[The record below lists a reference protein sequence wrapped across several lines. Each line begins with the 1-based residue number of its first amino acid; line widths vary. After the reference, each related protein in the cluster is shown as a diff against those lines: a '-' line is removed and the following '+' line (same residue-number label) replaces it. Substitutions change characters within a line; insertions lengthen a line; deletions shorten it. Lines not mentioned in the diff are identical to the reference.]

1 MRGSYRAGAFQER
14 LVERLSDCGSNWQ
27 EEVGEEEEEEEAGKK
42 IVMRGGG
49 GGRRNRKENRESGN
63 EARTRVHVNVG
74 NVRSE
79 VFPHNWP

>member
-1 MRGSYRAGAFQER
+1 MRRSYRAGAFQER

-49 GGRRNRKENRESGN
+49 GGGRREEKPEGEPRERERGAY
-63 EARTRVHVNVG
+63 ARTRQC
-74 NVRSE
+74 R
-79 VFPHNWP
+79 